1 MSPSR
6 RISTRVR
13 SFVATGAALTAVAVG
28 LSGCGPRVPGTECP
42 MFPGNNHWHAKVA
55 SAPVLTNS
63 TNLVNTV
70 GATKGLKAD
79 FGSGLWEG
87 GPIGIPYV
95 VVAPGQDKVDVDFE
109 YDDESDPGPYPVP
122 ANPPIEGGPDS
133 AGDRH
138 ILMVEPEECRLYEL
152 YSAYPDGDGTWSAGS
167 GAIWDLRSNAQRPLG
182 WTSAD
187 AAGLAILP
195 GLVRYDEVAAGRID
209 HAIRMTVPQSRRAY
223 LWPASHYAS
232 SSTDA
237 NRPAMGERFRL
248 KASVDESTF
257 PAQVRPILS
266 ASTPPVAGLTT
277 PVMRAKPTGNP
288 SILSDGSGLRPDTE
302 SGAGSVLASELTKPK
317 RRSVLAS
324 VRTVFGLGMNPNRS
338 R

>member
-1 MSPSR
+1 MARR
-6 RISTRVR
+6 RILSAAA
-13 SFVATGAALTAVAVG
+13 SGAALLAVAAG
-28 LSGCGPRVPGTECP
+28 LTACDPKVPGTECT
-42 MFPGNNHWHAKVA
+42 MFPGNNHWHAKVVN
-55 SAPVLTNS
+55 APVLSNS

-79 FGSGLWEG
+79 FGSGLWDG

-95 VVAPGQDKVDVDFE
+95 VVAPGQAKVEVDFE
-109 YDDESDPGPYPVP
+109 YDDESDPGGYPIP
-122 ANPPIEGGPDS
+122 ADPPIEGGAGS
-133 AGDRH
+133 SGDRH
-138 ILMVEPEECRLYEL
+138 ILMVEPEECVLYEL

-167 GAIWDLRSNAQRPLG
+167 GAIWDLTSNDQRPLG

-232 SSTDA
+232 SSTDP

-248 KASVDESTF
+248 KASVDEANF
-257 PAQVRPILS
+257 PEQVRPII
-266 ASTPPVAGLTT
+266 VALKTHGAIIADNGSSWYMSGVPDERWDNDQLRTLNQIKGSDF
-277 PVMRAKPTGNP
+277 VA
-288 SILSDGSGLRPDTE
+288 IDGSGLMISED
-302 SGAGSVLASELTKPK
+302 SGEAQPLP
-317 RRSVLAS
+317 
-324 VRTVFGLGMNPNRS
+324 
-338 R
+338 